1 MNNIIITIIFLLAFL
16 PANEIY
22 KQVRIYSDTE
32 ETLSILQTSGL
43 DIDHSYRE
51 PGQWIEFAVSDSRI
65 HLLDE
70 TQLHYEIIHE
80 DLEQFYAS
88 RLDSNYESRDFEL
101 GSMGGYYTFA
111 EIEYHLDKLYGD
123 FPELITEKVSLGQTL
138 EGRELWMEKVS
149 DNQEEDLSL
158 IHI

>member
-1 MNNIIITIIFLLAFL
+1 MKNIIIIVLVTAFL

-43 DIDHSYRE
+43 DIDHSYRK
-51 PGQWIEFAVSDSRI
+51 PGQWIEFAISESHT

-70 TQLHYEIIHE
+70 TQLHYDIIHE
-80 DLEQFYAS
+80 NLESFYAS
-88 RLDSNYESRDFEL
+88 RLDSDYESRDFDL

-111 EIEYHLDKLYGD
+111 EIEEHLDELYAD
-123 FPELITEKVSLGQTL
+123 YPELITEKVS
-138 EGRELWMEKVS
+138 
-149 DNQEEDLSL
+149 
-158 IHI
+158 